1 MFTLLTIRK
10 RTAFHQLANL
20 PSDCS
25 SIRWGLTTLI
35 TCYQSQAV
43 CWSVFN
49 QGQTLNSFN
58 FSSNTCCRLHLFL
71 VINRIT
77 INDCSLLIFHW
88 AGFSSTSLPSKNMK
102 KKGKKS
108 PLTRKDSVHEESMEV
123 CSKQFA
129 DDWQDNWSKHLMR
142 RIWQRWRYYDEG
154 DECMDILDHDS
165 NWLSGWHKVR
175 EPTNRVHR

>member
-1 MFTLLTIRK
+1 MFTWLTIRK

-25 SIRWGLTTLI
+25 SIRWGLPTLI

-43 CWSVFN
+43 CWSVYN

-58 FSSNTCCRLHLFL
+58 FSSNTCCRLHLFV
-71 VINRIT
+71 VINKIT
-77 INDCSLLIFHW
+77 INDYSLPMFHW
-88 AGFSSTSLPSKNMK
+88 ADFSSTSLPSKNMK

-123 CSKQFA
+123 CSKQFV
-129 DDWQDNWSKHLMR
+129 DDWQDNWWKFWSKHLMMR
-142 RIWQRWRYYDEG
+142 RRRTSRNIEILTLMWLLMKAIVLFSLSLWQRWR
-154 DECMDILDHDS
+154 
-165 NWLSGWHKVR
+165 
-175 EPTNRVHR
+175 